1 MTNHQLVDHVKGLGF
16 RVEILGTPSSPG
28 FIVIRD
34 YVIPHGRLMG
44 RKHDVA
50 IQWQTSVPYV
60 PPAAVHVRPHAVP
73 KGQRNSQASPL
84 GAEWQ
89 YLSRVLRGAVS
100 PSAWIVH
107 INTVFAEL

>member
-1 MTNHQLVDHVKGLGF
+1 VTNQQIVDYVKGLGL
-16 RVEILGTPSSPG
+16 RVEVLGPPSSPS

-34 YVIPHGRLMG
+34 YVIPHGRLTG

-60 PPAAVHVRPHAVP
+60 PPAAIHVHPHVVP
-73 KGQRNSQASPL
+73 MGQLNSQASPL

-89 YLSRVLRGAVS
+89 YLSRVLRVAVS